1 MFRVCPQSDG
11 VFAIGQVEYRHRD
24 SHYYLGGNMNN
35 GPDSAPTMWAYAEQ
49 ALMPNLTMILAYS
62 HAFGDNLPCN
72 DFCGIGARYVYKRA
86 EFGIFSDFTSVSDVE
101 EDASDEIDE
110 FATEFVCELHLTDYL
125 SVKPV
130 LHIITTDDETKY
142 VGMLRVKLSF

>member
-1 MFRVCPQSDG
+1 V
-11 VFAIGQVEYRHRD
+11 V
-24 SHYYLGGNMNN
+24 
-35 GPDSAPTMWAYAEQ
+35 
-49 ALMPNLTMILAYS
+49 
-62 HAFGDNLPCN
+62 
-72 DFCGIGARYVYKRA
+72 DF
-86 EFGIFSDFTSVSDVE
+86 E
-101 EDASDEIDE
+101 EDPSDEIDE